1 MRVVFAPDSFK
12 ECLTARE
19 VAAAMA
25 RGWQSVDPQAQC
37 ICVPMA
43 DGGEGTLD
51 ALLASRGGQRLQAWV
66 EGPLGEPVRA
76 DWGLLA
82 DGTAIIEV
90 AAASGLALVEADRRD
105 ALRASSFGSGQ
116 LIGEALKHGA
126 RHLLLTLGGSACND
140 GGAGLLQALGVSLRD
155 AGGAELERGGAALAR
170 LRHVDLSGLDQRLQG
185 CTFEAAVDV
194 DNPLCGPR
202 GASVVF
208 GPQKGASPAQVAL
221 LDAALGHYAR
231 LLEETTGLP
240 AAALA
245 GSGAAGGIGFALR
258 CVLAAALRPGVSLV
272 AEQVGLAAHLQGADL
287 LVTGEGRLDGQTLHG
302 KTPLGVARLAQAAG
316 VPVVALGGSLGP
328 GYEALYEQG
337 VSAAFS
343 LCEGP
348 QSLAE
353 AMACAEQQIESRMR
367 AIARLWCVAQGR

>member
-1 MRVVFAPDSFK
+1 M
-12 ECLTARE
+12 
-19 VAAAMA
+19 
-25 RGWQSVDPQAQC
+25 
-37 ICVPMA
+37 
-43 DGGEGTLD
+43 
-51 ALLASRGGQRLQAWV
+51 
-66 EGPLGEPVRA
+66 
-76 DWGLLA
+76 
-82 DGTAIIEV
+82 
-90 AAASGLALVEADRRD
+90 
-105 ALRASSFGSGQ
+105 
-116 LIGEALKHGA
+116 
-126 RHLLLTLGGSACND
+126 
-140 GGAGLLQALGVSLRD
+140 QALGVSLRD
-155 AGGAELERGGAALAR
+155 AGGAELERGGAALAC
-170 LRHVDLSGLDQRLQG
+170 LHHVDLSGLDQRLQG
-185 CTFEAAVDV
+185 CTLEAAVDV

-231 LLEETTGLP
+231 VLEEAIGHP

-302 KTPLGVARLAQAAG
+302 KTPLGVARLAQAWCRWWLWG
-316 VPVVALGGSLGP
+316 KSGP

-337 VSAAFS
+337 VSAAS
-343 LCEGP
+343 GACAEGP

-367 AIARLWCVAQGR
+367 AIARLWRVAQGR